1 MELFTK
7 YGSNKSWLWQSRIYT
22 ENPTIGRIE
31 YKLAEHQLG
40 EGCALRCAPFAP
52 LKLRVM
58 SMELRLNRLIRV
70 SLPVLVVVFL
80 CQPLRASSADDH
92 VSDKPEAFIVSKI
105 KGHMNTNSSIMDVVN
120 HPSFKG
126 FGQFI
131 LPLDNRA
138 YDGNMQLSRV
148 GSLLPYHSY
157 VEPEA
162 VVDTINY
169 MIDQMAEGKI
179 IFYSFYTE
187 QQKQEYPAKRNT
199 GLFFFKGKPGAPFAI
214 VCPGGGF
221 SYVGSVHEGFPHAT
235 QLSKK
240 GYNAFVLQYRVGGEQ
255 RACEDLAAAIS
266 YIFTHAGSLG
276 VRTKDYSVWGSSAGA
291 RMAAQIGS
299 YGPSGY
305 GSYDLPRPRVVVM
318 AYTGHSSFTRNDPPT
333 FVVQGEND
341 GIVNVSTV
349 DRRVDA
355 MRNAGI
361 EVEYHKYRNVSHGFG
376 LGIGTGAEGWT
387 ENAVKFWEKHI
398 SE

>member
-1 MELFTK
+1 MPK
-7 YGSNKSWLWQSRIYT
+7 
-22 ENPTIGRIE
+22 
-31 YKLAEHQLG
+31 
-40 EGCALRCAPFAP
+40 
-52 LKLRVM
+52 
-58 SMELRLNRLIRV
+58 ELRINRQVRVFLLLLI
-70 SLPVLVVVFL
+70 VVFL
-80 CQPLRASSADDH
+80 CGPVRASAAEDH
-92 VSDKPEAFIVSKI
+92 DSNKPGTFIVSKN
-105 KGHMNTNSSIMDVVN
+105 KGHMNTNSSIRDVVN
-120 HPSFKG
+120 HSSFKS

-131 LPLDNRA
+131 LPLDDRA
-138 YDGNMQLSRV
+138 YDGNMQLGRV

-157 VEPEA
+157 VEPAA

-169 MIDQMAEGKI
+169 MIDQVAEGKI
-179 IFYSFYTE
+179 IFNNFYTE
-187 QQKQEYPAKRNT
+187 RQKKENPAKRNT
-199 GLFFFKGKPGAPFAI
+199 GLFFFRGKPGAPFAI

-221 SYVGSVHEGFPHAT
+221 SYVGSVHEGFPHAM

-266 YIFTHAGSLG
+266 YIFEHAESLG
-276 VRTKDYSVWGSSAGA
+276 VSTKDYSVWGSSAGA

-299 YGPSGY
+299 YGPAGY
-305 GSYDLPRPRVVVM
+305 GGYDLPRPRVVVM
-318 AYTGHSSFTRNDPPT
+318 AYTGHSSFTRDDPPT

-361 EVEYHKYRNVSHGFG
+361 EVEYHKYRNVGHGFG
-376 LGIGTGAEGWT
+376 LGIKTDAEGWI
-387 ENAVKFWEKHI
+387 EHAVKFWAKHI

>member
-1 MELFTK
+1 MPK
-7 YGSNKSWLWQSRIYT
+7 
-22 ENPTIGRIE
+22 
-31 YKLAEHQLG
+31 
-40 EGCALRCAPFAP
+40 
-52 LKLRVM
+52 
-58 SMELRLNRLIRV
+58 ELRINRRIRV
-70 SLPVLVVVFL
+70 FFLLLIVVFL
-80 CQPLRASSADDH
+80 CQPLVASAADNH
-92 VSDKPEAFIVSKI
+92 VSNKPGAFIIPKN
-105 KGHMNTNSSIMDVVN
+105 KGYMNTNSTIRDVMN

-148 GSLLPYHSY
+148 GSLLPYHNQ

-169 MIDQMAEGKI
+169 MIDQVAEGKI
-179 IFYSFYTE
+179 IFSDFYTE
-187 QQKQEYPAKRNT
+187 RQKQENPAKRST
-199 GLFFFKGKPGAPFAI
+199 GLFFFKGKLGAPLAL

-235 QLSKK
+235 RLSKK
-240 GYNAFVLQYRVGGEQ
+240 GYNTFVLQYRVGGEQ

-266 YIFTHAGSLG
+266 YIFKHARSLG
-276 VRTKDYSVWGSSAGA
+276 VSTKDYSVWGSSAGA

-299 YGPSGY
+299 YGPARY
-305 GSYDLPRPRVVVM
+305 GGYDLPRPRVVVM
-318 AYTGHSSFTRNDPPT
+318 AYTGHSSFTRDDPPT

-341 GIVNVSTV
+341 GIVNVPTV

-376 LGIGTGAEGWT
+376 LGIGTEAEGWI
-387 ENAVKFWEKHI
+387 EYAVKFWKKHI

>member
-1 MELFTK
+1 
-7 YGSNKSWLWQSRIYT
+7 
-22 ENPTIGRIE
+22 
-31 YKLAEHQLG
+31 
-40 EGCALRCAPFAP
+40 
-52 LKLRVM
+52 
-58 SMELRLNRLIRV
+58 
-70 SLPVLVVVFL
+70 
-80 CQPLRASSADDH
+80 
-92 VSDKPEAFIVSKI
+92 
-105 KGHMNTNSSIMDVVN
+105 MNTNSSIQDVVN
-120 HPSFKG
+120 HPSFRG

-131 LPLDNRA
+131 LPLDNPA

-148 GSLLPYHSY
+148 GSLLPYHSH

-162 VVDTINY
+162 VVETINY
-169 MIDQMAEGKI
+169 MIDQVAEGKI
-179 IFYSFYTE
+179 IFNDFYTE
-187 QQKQEYPAKRNT
+187 RQKQENTAKRNT

-235 QLSKK
+235 QLSRK

-266 YIFTHAGSLG
+266 YIFQHAGSLS
-276 VRTKDYSVWGSSAGA
+276 VSTKDYSVWGSSAGA

-305 GSYDLPRPRVVVM
+305 GGYDLPRPRVVVM
-318 AYTGHSSFTRNDPPT
+318 AYTGHSAFTRDDPPT
-333 FVVQGEND
+333 FVVQGGND

-361 EVEYHKYRNVSHGFG
+361 EVEYHKYRNVGHGFG
-376 LGIGTGAEGWT
+376 LGIKTDAEGWI
-387 ENAVKFWEKHI
+387 EYAVKFWAKHI
-398 SE
+398 SD

>member
-1 MELFTK
+1 M
-7 YGSNKSWLWQSRIYT
+7 S
-22 ENPTIGRIE
+22 
-31 YKLAEHQLG
+31 
-40 EGCALRCAPFAP
+40 
-52 LKLRVM
+52 VM
-58 SMELRLNRLIRV
+58 HMELRLNLKGCVILTQLI
-70 SLPVLVVVFL
+70 VVFL
-80 CQPLRASSADDH
+80 CGYVGVSAAVDP
-92 VSDKPEAFIVSKI
+92 VSNKPGGSIVYKN
-105 KGHMNTNSSIMDVVN
+105 KAHMNANSSIRDVVN
-120 HPSFKG
+120 HPAFKG

-138 YDGNMQLSRV
+138 YDGNMQLNRV

-157 VEPEA
+157 VEPAA
-162 VVDTINY
+162 VVETINY
-169 MIDQMAEGKI
+169 MIDQVAEEKT
-179 IFYSFYTE
+179 IFYNFYTE
-187 QQKQEYPAKRNT
+187 EQKEEDPAKRNT

-214 VCPGGGF
+214 ACPGGGF
-221 SYVGSVHEGFPHAT
+221 SYVGSVHEGFPHAI

-266 YIFTHAGSLG
+266 YIFKHAGRLG
-276 VRTKDYSVWGSSAGA
+276 VSTKDYSVWGSSAGA

-299 YGPSGY
+299 YGPAGY

-318 AYTGHSSFTRNDPPT
+318 AYTGHSSFTKNDPPT

-361 EVEYHKYRNVSHGFG
+361 DVEYHKYRNVRHGFG
-376 LGIGTGAEGWT
+376 LGIGTDAKGWT
-387 ENAVKFWEKHI
+387 EFAVKFWEKHI
-398 SE
+398 SK

>member
-1 MELFTK
+1 MSKE
-7 YGSNKSWLWQSRIYT
+7 
-22 ENPTIGRIE
+22 
-31 YKLAEHQLG
+31 
-40 EGCALRCAPFAP
+40 
-52 LKLRVM
+52 LRVD
-58 SMELRLNRLIRV
+58 RRIRV
-70 SLPVLVVVFL
+70 FLSLLIVVFL
-80 CQPLRASSADDH
+80 CQPLGASAAHDH
-92 VSDKPEAFIVSKI
+92 VSNRPGAFMVSKS
-105 KGHMNTNSSIMDVVN
+105 KGHMNTNSSIRDVVS
-120 HPSFKG
+120 HPSFEG

-138 YDGNMQLSRV
+138 YDENMKLRSV
-148 GSLLPYHSY
+148 GSLLPYHSH

-169 MIDQMAEGKI
+169 MIDQVAEGRI
-179 IFYSFYTE
+179 IFYNFYTE
-187 QQKQEYPAKRNT
+187 RQKQENPAKRNT
-199 GLFFFKGKPGAPFAI
+199 GLFFFRGKPGAPFAI

-221 SYVGSVHEGFPHAT
+221 SYVGSVHEGFPHAA

-240 GYNAFVLQYRVGGEQ
+240 GYNAFVLQYRVGGE
-255 RACEDLAAAIS
+255 RVACEDLAAAI
-266 YIFTHAGSLG
+266 YYMFKHAGSLG
-276 VRTKDYSVWGSSAGA
+276 VSTKDYSVWGSSAGA

-299 YGPSGY
+299 YGPAGY
-305 GSYDLPRPRVVVM
+305 GSYDPPRPRVVVM

-376 LGIGTGAEGWT
+376 LGIGTDAEGWT
-387 ENAVKFWEKHI
+387 EYAVKFWEKHI

>member
-1 MELFTK
+1 M
-7 YGSNKSWLWQSRIYT
+7 RI
-22 ENPTIGRIE
+22 RIILMP
-31 YKLAEHQLG
+31 K
-40 EGCALRCAPFAP
+40 
-52 LKLRVM
+52 
-58 SMELRLNRLIRV
+58 ELRLNRQIRV
-70 SLPVLVVVFL
+70 FLSLLILAFF
-80 CQPLRASSADDH
+80 CQPLGASPADDH
-92 VSDKPEAFIVSKI
+92 VSDKPGALIVSKN
-105 KGHMNTNSSIMDVVN
+105 KGYMNTNSSIQDVMN

-138 YDGNMQLSRV
+138 YDGNMRLSRV
-148 GSLLPYHSY
+148 GSLFPYHSQI
-157 VEPEA
+157 EPEA

-169 MIDQMAEGKI
+169 MIDQVAEEKI
-179 IFYSFYTE
+179 IFNDFYTE
-187 QQKQEYPAKRNT
+187 LQKQENPAKRNT

-240 GYNAFVLQYRVGGEQ
+240 GYNAFVLQYRIGGEQ

-266 YIFTHAGSLG
+266 YIFKHAGSLG
-276 VRTKDYSVWGSSAGA
+276 VSTKDYSVWGSSAGA

-299 YGPSGY
+299 YGPARY
-305 GSYDLPRPRVVVM
+305 GGNDLPRPRVVVM
-318 AYTGHSSFTRNDPPT
+318 AYTGHSSFTRDDPPT

-361 EVEYHKYRNVSHGFG
+361 EVEYHKYRNVVHGFG
-376 LGIGTGAEGWT
+376 LGIGTNAEGWT
-387 ENAVKFWEKHI
+387 EYALKFWEKHI

>member
-1 MELFTK
+1 MSKEL
-7 YGSNKSWLWQSRIYT
+7 I
-22 ENPTIGRIE
+22 I
-31 YKLAEHQLG
+31 
-40 EGCALRCAPFAP
+40 
-52 LKLRVM
+52 
-58 SMELRLNRLIRV
+58 NRLIRV
-70 SLPVLVVVFL
+70 SLSLLIVVFL
-80 CQPLRASSADDH
+80 CQPLRASAADDH

-105 KGHMNTNSSIMDVVN
+105 KGHMNTNSSIRDVVN

-126 FGQFI
+126 FGQFV

-148 GSLLPYHSY
+148 GSLLPYHSH
-157 VEPEA
+157 VEPEG

-169 MIDQMAEGKI
+169 MIDQIAEGKI

-187 QQKQEYPAKRNT
+187 RQKQEYPAKRYT

-235 QLSKK
+235 QLSQK
-240 GYNAFVLQYRVGGEQ
+240 GYNAFVLQYRVGGEK

-266 YIFTHAGSLG
+266 YIFQHAESLG
-276 VRTKDYSVWGSSAGA
+276 VSTKDYSVWGSSAGA

-299 YGPSGY
+299 YGPAGY
-305 GSYDLPRPRVVVM
+305 GDYNLPRPTVVVM

-341 GIVNVSTV
+341 GIVNVPTV
-349 DRRVDA
+349 DRRVYA

>member
-1 MELFTK
+1 M
-7 YGSNKSWLWQSRIYT
+7 SWSL
-22 ENPTIGRIE
+22 
-31 YKLAEHQLG
+31 
-40 EGCALRCAPFAP
+40 
-52 LKLRVM
+52 
-58 SMELRLNRLIRV
+58 LI
-70 SLPVLVVVFL
+70 VVFL
-80 CQPLRASSADDH
+80 CQPLGASAAYDH
-92 VSDKPEAFIVSKI
+92 VSNSPGAFIVSKN
-105 KGHMNTNSSIMDVVN
+105 KRPVNTNSSIRDVVS
-120 HPSFKG
+120 HPSFEG

-138 YDGNMQLSRV
+138 YDENMQLRLV
-148 GSLLPYHSY
+148 GSLLPYHSH

-169 MIDQMAEGKI
+169 LIDQVAQGKI
-179 IFYSFYTE
+179 IFYNFYTE
-187 QQKQEYPAKRNT
+187 RQKQENTAKRNT

-240 GYNAFVLQYRVGGEQ
+240 GYNAFVLQYRVGGE
-255 RACEDLAAAIS
+255 RVACEDLAAAIS
-266 YIFTHAGSLG
+266 YIFKHAGSLG
-276 VRTKDYSVWGSSAGA
+276 ASTKDYSVWGSSAGA

-299 YGPSGY
+299 YGPAGY
-305 GSYDLPRPRVVVM
+305 GSDDLPRPRVVVM

-341 GIVNVSTV
+341 GIVDVSTV

-376 LGIGTGAEGWT
+376 LGLGTDAEGWM
-387 ENAVKFWEKHI
+387 EYAVKFWEKHI
-398 SE
+398 SD